1 MPTLILSR
9 ALLRLVGVDYDDLGS
24 VLSHDATQA
33 LRPFLEWREFDLG
46 QPIHVRELPGRLR
59 FELTQ

>member
-9 ALLRLVGVDYDDLGS
+9 ALLRLIGVDHDDLRS
-24 VLSHDATQA
+24 VLSHDTTQA
-33 LRPFLEWREFDLG
+33 FRPFLEWRDFDLG
-46 QPIHVRELPGRLR
+46 QPIHVRELPERLR

>member
-9 ALLRLVGVDYDDLGS
+9 ALLRLIGVDHDDLGP

-33 LRPFLEWREFDLG
+33 LRPFLEWKDFDLG
-46 QPIHVRELPGRLR
+46 QPIHVRELPERRR